1 MLGGTWIRNRVRM
14 IPEPISASE
23 YREGT
28 LIFLLVA
35 AISSIAITLGMAG
48 LQFLVS
54 VGYSQVVVVVGAAV
68 VVGATILVV
77 LAKGQRA
84 G

>member
-1 MLGGTWIRNRVRM
+1 M